1 MIESNERFKH
11 TFAMNTGNAPLSTK
25 DRILDAAEVLFADL
39 GFEATSLRTITQ
51 IAGVNLAAVNYHFQ
65 SKEALLLAVLGRRA
79 EEVNRR
85 RLELLDRAE
94 AKGDATVE
102 EILEALFRPVL
113 ESGPNLP
120 RLLIRL
126 QYLESQE
133 LFRQVFDSYMK
144 AIKHR
149 MMAAMRKAVPTLEPP
164 EIMMRVVFSF
174 GSFASVF
181 IAGTMTEV
189 VSEGA
194 MKAPEL
200 EERLQAMIQFAAA
213 GMRAPVAGKSART
226 GERICVE

>member
-1 MIESNERFKH
+1 
-11 TFAMNTGNAPLSTK
+11 MNPEKSPPLSTK

-79 EEVNRR
+79 EQVNGR

-94 AKGDATVE
+94 AKGDASVE

-113 ESGPNLP
+113 ESGPTLP
-120 RLLIRL
+120 RLLVRL
-126 QYLESQE
+126 QYLESQD
-133 LFRQVFDSYMK
+133 LFRKVFDNYMK
-144 AIKHR
+144 AVKHR
-149 MMAAMRKAVPTLEPP
+149 MLAAMRKAVPHLEPAD
-164 EIMMRVVFSF
+164 IMLRVVFSF
-174 GSFASVF
+174 GSFASVL
-181 IAGTMTEV
+181 IAGVMTEV
-189 VSEGA
+189 VSEGG

-213 GMRAPVAGKSART
+213 GMRAPVVRKPAKT

>member
-1 MIESNERFKH
+1 MS
-11 TFAMNTGNAPLSTK
+11 APNPQPPSTK

-79 EEVNRR
+79 DEVNRR

-120 RLLIRL
+120 RLLVRI

-133 LFRQVFDSYMK
+133 LFRKVFDNYMR

-149 MMAAMRKAVPTLEPP
+149 VFGAMRKALGHLDPP
-164 EIMMRVVFSF
+164 EIMLRMVFSF
-174 GSFASVF
+174 GSFASVL
-181 IAGTMTEV
+181 IAGDIAEI

-194 MKAPEL
+194 MQAPDMEQ
-200 EERLQAMIQFAAA
+200 RLQAMIHFASA
-213 GMRAPVAGKSART
+213 GMRAPVIRKPTKT
-226 GERICVE
+226 GERICVD